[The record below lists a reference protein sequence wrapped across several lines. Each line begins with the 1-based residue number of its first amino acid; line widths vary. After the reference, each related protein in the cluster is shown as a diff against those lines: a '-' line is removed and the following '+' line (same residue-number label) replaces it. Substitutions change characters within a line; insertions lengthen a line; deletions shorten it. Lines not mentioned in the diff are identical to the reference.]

1 MSRPL
6 RIEYEDAIYHV
17 MNRGRARQKIYHGEA
32 YYLAFLQCLSEAHQR
47 FGLEILSYC
56 LMGNHYHLLVKTPRG
71 NISRAMRHINGVYTQ
86 RYNRLKRTDGAL
98 FRGRYKAILIDA
110 SSYLL
115 EVSRYIHRNPA
126 ETRTPLVNKLE
137 NYCWSS
143 YPAYVNK
150 TKGPDWLSR
159 EEIYGELGSH
169 KRYSG
174 YRRYVEL
181 GTDTETRKFYERKAM
196 PAIRGD
202 KYFAEVAFA
211 HARSW
216 SKEINK
222 SGIVTP
228 IEISRIVEQVAD
240 YYGVDEKSVYV
251 AKKGRGTKNIA
262 RWIAMKLSQDYSGR
276 TLIEIGKVFGVG
288 NYCTVS
294 QTISRLVRLMDKD
307 NRVAGDYFTISKDLT
322 P

>member
-17 MNRGRARQKIYHGEA
+17 MNRGRSRQKIYPGVE
-32 YYLAFLQCLSEAHQR
+32 YYCAFLQCLSEAHQR
-47 FGLEILSYC
+47 FGMEILSYC

-71 NISRAMRHINGVYTQ
+71 NISRAMRHVNGLYTQ
-86 RYNRLKRTDGAL
+86 RYNRLKHTDGTL

-115 EVSRYIHRNPA
+115 EVSRYIHRNPV
-126 ETRTPLVNKLE
+126 ETLKPLVSKLE
-137 NYCWSS
+137 KYRWSS

-150 TKGPDWLSR
+150 VKSPDWLTR

-174 YRRYVEL
+174 YQRYVET
-181 GTDTETRKFYERKAM
+181 GIDAETRKFYDRKAM
-196 PAIRGD
+196 PAIWGN
-202 KYFAEVAFA
+202 KHFAEIAYTQ
-211 HARSW
+211 ARSW

-222 SGIVTP
+222 SGVIVP
-228 IEISRIVEQVAD
+228 IEISRIVEQVAH
-240 YYGVDEKSVYV
+240 YYEINEEMVYV
-251 AKKGRGTKNIA
+251 AKKGPGTKNIA
-262 RWIAMKLSQDYSGR
+262 RWIAMKLSQDYSGQ
-276 TLIEIGKVFGVG
+276 TLVEIGKAFGVG
-288 NYCTVS
+288 HYCTVS
-294 QTISRLVRLMDKD
+294 QTISRLLRLMEKD
-307 NRVAGDYFTISKDLT
+307 NRVVIDLSTISKDLT

>member
-17 MNRGRARQKIYHGEA
+17 MNRGRSRQKIYHGVD
-32 YYLAFLQCLSEAHQR
+32 YYSAFLQCLSEAHQR

-71 NISRAMRHINGVYTQ
+71 NISRAMRHVNGVYTQ
-86 RYNRLKRTDGAL
+86 RYNRLKRTDGSL
-98 FRGRYKAILIDA
+98 FRGRYKAILVDA
-110 SSYLL
+110 NSYLL
-115 EVSRYIHRNPA
+115 EVSRYIHRNPV
-126 ETRTPLVNKLE
+126 ETRKPLVNRLE
-137 NYCWSS
+137 KYRWSS

-150 TKGPDWLSR
+150 VKAPIWLAR
-159 EEIYGELGSH
+159 EEVYGELGSQ

-181 GTDTETRKFYERKAM
+181 GTDAETRKFYERKAK
-196 PAIRGD
+196 PSIWGN
-202 KYFAEVAFA
+202 KHFAEVAY
-211 HARSW
+211 ARALSW

-222 SGIVTP
+222 SGVIIP

-240 YYGVDEKSVYV
+240 YYDIDEKIVYV

-262 RWIAMKLSQDYSGR
+262 RWIAMKLSQDYSGQ
-276 TLIEIGKVFGVG
+276 TLVEIGKAFGVG

-294 QTISRLVRLMDKD
+294 QTISRLGKLMEKD
-307 NRVAGDYFTISKDLT
+307 NWVVNDYSTISKDLT